1 MNVKRLNQGE
11 SHLADKSR
19 FGRLTNVPFMSR
31 VELKAKI
38 VSLSPNKKQAN
49 KKGPIRIKD
58 ERRKHQTCLV
68 DRDTTRDESRNNSFQ
83 KLYSSKSMVP
93 PVKKINPRE

>member
-68 DRDTTRDESRNNSFQ
+68 DRDTTRDES
-83 KLYSSKSMVP
+83 L
-93 PVKKINPRE
+93 

>member
-11 SHLADKSR
+11 SHLADKSL

-38 VSLSPNKKQAN
+38 VKTLFL
-49 KKGPIRIKD
+49 PIKIRPIK
-58 ERRKHQTCLV
+58 
-68 DRDTTRDESRNNSFQ
+68 RDQ
-83 KLYSSKSMVP
+83 
-93 PVKKINPRE
+93 